1 MVCLLNYVRKPL
13 LGLKDVKSSCKKDPS
28 DNFKK
33 PSKVFKWSK
42 HLCNTKCS
50 SILSHNYFS
59 VLDDELSSNQNNLS
73 ADNMVQKFIDTSNAI
88 GKDIKALVPTS
99 QHIPDFHCPYY
110 IRKLSHENILPI

>member
-99 QHIPDFHCPYY
+99 
-110 IRKLSHENILPI
+110 